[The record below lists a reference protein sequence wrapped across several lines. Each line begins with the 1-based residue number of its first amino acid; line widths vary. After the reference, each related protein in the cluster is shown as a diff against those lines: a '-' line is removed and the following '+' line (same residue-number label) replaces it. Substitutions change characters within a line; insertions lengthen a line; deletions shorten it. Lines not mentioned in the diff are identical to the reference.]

1 MILFIILH
9 LKMIFLFILIP
20 IYNLTNF
27 QEFMRF
33 IFVFVFD
40 SLFLFMRTLRIEIY
54 INIAIKKNIVSCA
67 KLKMLS

>member
-1 MILFIILH
+1 
-9 LKMIFLFILIP
+9 MIFLFILIP

-54 INIAIKKNIVSCA
+54 INIATKKIYSFVC
-67 KLKMLS
+67 